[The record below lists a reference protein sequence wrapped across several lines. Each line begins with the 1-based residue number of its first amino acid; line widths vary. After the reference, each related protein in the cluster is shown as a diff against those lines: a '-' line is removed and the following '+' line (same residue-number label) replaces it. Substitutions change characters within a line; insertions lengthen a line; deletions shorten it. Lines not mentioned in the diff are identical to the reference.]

1 MNKAEHP
8 NSLFCCQHWEWEQ
21 PNNPD
26 QRMKCLLQ
34 PQLQLANA
42 DIVSV
47 AKDAGRTLSGFH
59 TGLTFWPAK
68 INFDQTG
75 GINWF

>member
-34 PQLQLANA
+34 PQLQLVNA

-47 AKDAGRTLSGFH
+47 ADDAGRTLSGFH
-59 TGLTFWPAK
+59 INCVSPQLGLILFLLR
-68 INFDQTG
+68 
-75 GINWF
+75 GIVH